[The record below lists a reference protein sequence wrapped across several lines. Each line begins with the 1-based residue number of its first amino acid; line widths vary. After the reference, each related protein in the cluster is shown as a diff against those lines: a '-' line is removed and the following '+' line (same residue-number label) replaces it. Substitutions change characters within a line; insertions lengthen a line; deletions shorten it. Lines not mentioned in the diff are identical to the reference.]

1 MCYSVI
7 EKDELKIRFFR
18 YCGEYYD
25 SEIEQ
30 IYLRARYYDP
40 SLGRFTQSDPAM
52 SGANWYVYCSNNPIL
67 SVDPSGLD
75 HYILYDGDH
84 VEDNEALLK
93 QLQEE
98 DPDTAVHTIFVD
110 SIESFGNGWE
120 SMGGE
125 NGEIPIETVYI
136 LIHGEPQG
144 LVTPDLQEY
153 VDEKS
158 IVPSEL
164 LSSPERRKTI
174 DTIFLSS
181 CNSGLFETDVK
192 PSMTSVA
199 MQFLQTQNV
208 KQVIAPD
215 GYQLS
220 DIVNGKVTSTGVE
233 HDSGQGDPIYSTNKT
248 NGYCVY
254 LQAGNKIIVG
264 THLDYFL
271 KEDMIRFR
279 RKNMTYYDL
288 VQRGRKFGAFQRYL
302 YDEEE

>member
-1 MCYSVI
+1 MIQATPTRSVTAGNTMI
-7 EKDELKIRFFR
+7 SRLSKFISGQGIMIRVWA
-18 YCGEYYD
+18 G
-25 SEIEQ
+25 
-30 IYLRARYYDP
+30 
-40 SLGRFTQSDPAM
+40 FTQSDPAM
-52 SGANWYVYCSNNPIL
+52 ADGMNWYVYCGNNPVIN
-67 SVDPSGLD
+67 VDPYGLD

-84 VEDNEALLK
+84 VEENEALLK

-144 LVTPDLQEY
+144 LVNPDLNSYGTCQM
-153 VDEKS
+153 KNQLS
-158 IVPSEL
+158 PSAKY

-215 GYQLS
+215 GYQLY
-220 DIVNGKVTSTGVE
+220 DIIDGQVTSTGVK

-254 LQAGNKIIVG
+254 LQAGDKIIVG
-264 THLDYFL
+264 THLNYFL